1 MRLLLAVCF
10 IVNVLAV
17 IAAISAKS
25 STVIK
30 ANQTPSAP
38 VKKYADN
45 MMVCNLLQDSHVSE
59 AIKTLETKLENLIA
73 LVNKSLT
80 PQPTPPGK
88 VNSHIFSMMIFLWAV
103 VASAL
108 LNFKNGFL
116 FVAAGPVSS
125 CKEQYDKHK

>member
-10 IVNVLAV
+10 TVNLLALIAV
-17 IAAISAKS
+17 IDAKS
-25 STVIK
+25 SSVIK

-45 MMVCNLLQDSHVSE
+45 MMVCNLIQDSHVSE

-73 LVNKSLT
+73 LVNKSST

-88 VNSHIFSMMIFLWAV
+88 TRTFFE
-103 VASAL
+103 L
-108 LNFKNGFL
+108 L
-116 FVAAGPVSS
+116 
-125 CKEQYDKHK
+125 